1 MTRLSLA
8 AAFLAL
14 LWASGNATPARAE
27 EKAKS
32 EDSDRAVALVRQLG
46 AGSFELREQASQALL
61 KMGRPAKQAL
71 LDGMKMTD
79 PEVRN
84 RCERILVLVL
94 EQDFKA
100 RLDGFIADKEGK
112 QEHDLP
118 AWGRYRK
125 IVGND
130 ASTRELYVEMAQAQR
145 QLLEDFDTEPKTVA
159 DKYGVEVQAL
169 FQRLWGPNVAQRKQ
183 IGIGDVAAMLLVGS
197 DPDVALADQTRVL
210 TVNLLYQPAFSQGVR
225 TGPRVEPLKKLL
237 GGWIGQASGQSAVQ
251 MLNLAMQYNLKEGLD
266 LGLRLIREK
275 DFASGMSIVAV
286 GKLGTKQHL
295 AVLEPLLSND
305 TVLMNANFNNKPGTT
320 EVRDVALA
328 MMVHLSGQPI
338 KDFGFEF
345 FRGANNDQ
353 VFFAPAY
360 LAFSDQMKRDA
371 ALKKWQ
377 EFAAKQK

>member
-1 MTRLSLA
+1 MTRFALA
-8 AAFLAL
+8 AACAASLWVL
-14 LWASGNATPARAE
+14 GNSPLWADNDTD
-27 EKAKS
+27 KA
-32 EDSDRAVALVRQLG
+32 ALLVRQLG
-46 AGSFELREQASQALL
+46 NGSFQLREDASRSLL
-61 KMGRPAKQAL
+61 KLGRPAKQAL
-71 LDGMKMTD
+71 LDGLKIND
-79 PEVRN
+79 PEVRS

-112 QEHDLP
+112 YEHDLP

-125 IVGND
+125 LVGGD
-130 ASTRELYVEMAQAQR
+130 ASARELYVEMAQSQR
-145 QLLEDFDTEPKTVA
+145 QLLEDFESEPKAVG
-159 DKYGVEVQAL
+159 DKYGIEVQAL
-169 FQRLWGPNVAQRKQ
+169 FQKLWGPNVAQRKQ
-183 IGIGDVAAMLLVGS
+183 ISTGDVAAMLLIGA
-197 DPDVALADQTRVL
+197 DPEVTLNDQVRAL
-210 TVNLLYQPAFSQGVR
+210 TVNLLYQPAFSQGIR

-237 GGWIGQASGQSAVQ
+237 GGWITQASGQSAVQ
-251 MLNLAMQYNLKEGLD
+251 MLNLAIQYNLKDGLD
-266 LGLRLIREK
+266 LALRLIRDKE
-275 DFASGMSIVAV
+275 FAGGMSIVAV
-286 GKLGTKQHL
+286 GKLGTKEHL
-295 AVLEPLLSND
+295 AVLEPLLSNE
-305 TVLMNANFNNKPGTT
+305 TLVANVNFNNKPGTA

-360 LAFSDQMKRDA
+360 LAFSDKAKREA